1 MTTTRPTIDRSLID
15 KIAAI
20 KPKYVTTNGFINMLL
35 EDAYND
41 RVNKKVNLTDDVTY
55 IYTNNKDLEEKEQ
68 DKKELETLE
77 TLETKEQKEK
87 INKKEKQ
94 EKIIPEDLI
103 HLQTLIDDFWKVKKG
118 SKSIQAW
125 KLQIT
130 EYRKFI
136 DKYSEQILKDQLEAG
151 ILAGTWKG
159 LKLSHY
165 EEQQQRMN
173 RFNKEPEPT
182 TTHPNQKV
190 VQFDDMGNLI

>member
-35 EDAYND
+35 EEAYNA
-41 RVNKKVNLTDDVTY
+41 KLQKEENLTDDVTY
-55 IYTNNKDLEEKEQ
+55 IYTNNKDLEEQEQ
-68 DKKELETLE
+68 DKKE
-77 TLETKEQKEK
+77 LETKEQKEK

-94 EKIIPEDLI
+94 EKIIPEDLL

-118 SKSIQAW
+118 SKSLQAW

-165 EEQQQRMN
+165 EEQQQRIN
-173 RFNKEPEPT
+173 RFNKEPEQT
-182 TTHPNQKV
+182 ATHPNQKV
-190 VQFDDMGNLI
+190 VQFDDNGFLI

>member
-1 MTTTRPTIDRSLID
+1 MSKKRPTIEQSLID
-15 KIAAI
+15 KISAI
-20 KPKYVTTNGFINMLL
+20 KPKYITTNGFIHMLL
-35 EDAYND
+35 EDAYNN

-55 IYTNNKDLEEKEQ
+55 IYTNNKDLEEQEQ
-68 DKKELETLE
+68 DKKE
-77 TLETKEQKEK
+77 LETKEQKEK

-94 EKIIPEDLI
+94 EKIIPEDLL

-118 SKSIQAW
+118 SKSLQAW

-136 DKYSEQILKDQLEAG
+136 DKYSEQILRDQLEAG

-165 EEQQQRMN
+165 EEQQQRIN
-173 RFNKEPEPT
+173 RFNKEPEQT
-182 TTHPNQKV
+182 ATHPNQKV
-190 VQFDDMGNLI
+190 VQFDDNGFLI

>member
-1 MTTTRPTIDRSLID
+1 MSKKRPTIEQSLID
-15 KIAAI
+15 KISAI
-20 KPKYVTTNGFINMLL
+20 KPKYITTNGFIHMLL

-41 RVNKKVNLTDDVTY
+41 RVNKKQNLTNNVDY
-55 IYTNNKDLEEKEQ
+55 IYTNNKELE
-68 DKKELETLE
+68 DKKLDNKSIDKNLER
-77 TLETKEQKEK
+77 KEQKEK

-94 EKIIPEDLI
+94 EKNIPDDLK
-103 HLQTLIDDFWKVKKG
+103 HFQTLIDDFWKVKN
-118 SKSIQAW
+118 
-125 KLQIT
+125 T

-173 RFNKEPEPT
+173 RFNKEPET
-182 TTHPNQKV
+182 SAMHPNQKV

>member
-15 KIAAI
+15 KITAI

-41 RVNKKVNLTDDVTY
+41 RVNKKVNLTDNVTY
-55 IYTNNKDLEEKEQ
+55 IYTNNKDLQEKEQ
-68 DKKELETLE
+68 DKKELEG
-77 TLETKEQKEK
+77 KEQKEK

-94 EKIIPEDLI
+94 EKIIPEDLV
-103 HLQTLIDDFWKVKKG
+103 HLEELILDFWKVKKG

-136 DKYSEQILKDQLEAG
+136 DKYGEQVLKDQLDAG
-151 ILAGTWKG
+151 VLAGTWKG
-159 LKLSHY
+159 LKLSNY
-165 EEQQQRMN
+165 EEQQQRIN
-173 RFNKEPEPT
+173 RFNKEPEQT
-182 TTHPNQKV
+182 ATHPNQKV
-190 VQFDDMGNLI
+190 VQFDDMGNII